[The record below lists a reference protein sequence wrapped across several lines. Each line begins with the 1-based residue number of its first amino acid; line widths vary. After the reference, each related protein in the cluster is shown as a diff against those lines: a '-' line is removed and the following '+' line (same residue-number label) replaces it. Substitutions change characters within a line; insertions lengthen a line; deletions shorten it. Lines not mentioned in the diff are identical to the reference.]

1 MSTVTKAVI
10 PAAGLGTRF
19 LPATKAQ
26 PKEMLPVVDKPA
38 IQYVVEEAV
47 AAGIDDILIITGR
60 NKRSL
65 EDHFDRN
72 FELEYQL
79 QAKGKT
85 DDLAEV
91 VELAELA
98 DIHFVR
104 QGEPLGL
111 GHAVSVAR
119 KHVGDDPFVVMLGD
133 DIMVERVDRAHRHD
147 QGLTTSTAR
156 SVVALMEVAVGAI
169 SAYGCAAADEDSGP
183 PAYASLDI
191 VEKPDPAVAPSNL
204 AVMGRYVFTAG
215 DLRAARADAE
225 PGVGGEIQLTD
236 AIARALAD
244 RARVRLRL
252 RDRALRHRQED
263 RLPARHRRARPA
275 PVRPG
280 SGVPGV
286 PVRGRASRRSHLTVG
301 PDGLAGSA
309 TVAVGVRS
317 RRRSRVSGADLHS
330 PSCPTGA

>member
-1 MSTVTKAVI
+1 MARVTKAVI

-79 QAKGKT
+79 QSKGKL
-85 DDLAEV
+85 DDLGQV

-133 DIMVERVDRAHRHD
+133 DIMDEHSTV
-147 QGLTTSTAR
+147 LTDMIKGFDEHAS
-156 SVVALMEVAVGAI
+156 SVVALMEVPPESI
-169 SAYGCAAADEDSGP
+169 SAYGCAAVKDAQG
-183 PAYASLDI
+183 SLCEITEI
-191 VEKPDPAVAPSNL
+191 VEKPAPEVAPSNL
-204 AVMGRYVFTAG
+204 AVMGRYLFTPEIF
-215 DLRAARADAE
+215 DQLADVE

-236 AIARALAD
+236 AIARLLAVESVYGFVFSEGRFD
-244 RARVRLRL
+244 IGKKIDYLRATVEL
-252 RDRALRHRQED
+252 ALRRED
-263 RLPARHRRARPA
+263 LGPEFRSFLTDVVRRE
-275 PVRPG
+275 
-280 SGVPGV
+280 
-286 PVRGRASRRSHLTVG
+286 
-301 PDGLAGSA
+301 GLG
-309 TVAVGVRS
+309 
-317 RRRSRVSGADLHS
+317 
-330 PSCPTGA
+330 

>member
-1 MSTVTKAVI
+1 VI

-60 NKRSL
+60 NKRTL

-72 FELEYQL
+72 FELEHQL
-79 QAKGKT
+79 RSKGKT
-85 DDLAEV
+85 GDLADV

-119 KHVGDDPFVVMLGD
+119 KHVGSEPFVVMLGD
-133 DIMVERVDRAHRHD
+133 DIMDDHSTVLSDMIKTYGE
-147 QGLTTSTAR
+147 TSA
-156 SVVALMEVAVGAI
+156 SVVALMEVPIEDI
-169 SAYGCAAADEDSGP
+169 SAYGCAAVEDRDGSVCR
-183 PAYASLDI
+183 I
-191 VEKPDPAVAPSNL
+191 TEVVEKPAPEAAPSNL
-204 AVMGRYVFTAG
+204 GVMGRYLFTPAIFEE
-215 DLRAARADAE
+215 LEHVE

-236 AIARALAD
+236 AIARLLVRQPVLGYVFSEGRFD
-244 RARVRLRL
+244 IGKKLDYLRATVEL
-252 RDRALRHRQED
+252 ALRRED
-263 RLPARHRRARPA
+263 LGPEFRAFLSSIVARE
-275 PVRPG
+275 
-280 SGVPGV
+280 
-286 PVRGRASRRSHLTVG
+286 
-301 PDGLAGSA
+301 GLA
-309 TVAVGVRS
+309 
-317 RRRSRVSGADLHS
+317 
-330 PSCPTGA
+330 